1 MNLLPPQTFGLGRFF
16 DFVENSSGFLSDQNF
31 PVNKTQFLSTNN
43 STSIIKSDVRI
54 RMEGKYLKDAAYKK
68 QREKEEKTMKKKM
81 VAALLTVAMV
91 GTLAAGC
98 AGKSTDANGSAASD
112 AAKTTYTIGISQF
125 AEHGSLDNC
134 REGFLK
140 GLEDEGIKEGD
151 NLTVEYKNAAADMGT
166 AGQIADAFVSDKVDL
181 MCGIATPSA
190 QTCYNAA
197 MDADIPVIFTA
208 VTDPVSAELAAEDG
222 TPVGEVTGTS
232 DKLAVEAQLKMIREI
247 LPDAKKLG
255 IMYTTSEVNSVSA
268 IKEYEAAVE
277 EYGFELVTKGIST
290 TADVSLAA
298 DDLLSEVDCVTN
310 LTDNT
315 VVASLPTILEKAN
328 EKKVPVF
335 GSEIEQVKIGC
346 LAAEGLDYVA
356 LGEQTGKMAAQVL
369 KGEKK
374 ASELNFETITESE
387 LYYNTAVAELL
398 GLEVDKAITDG
409 AVQTFDA
416 VEAQ

>member
-1 MNLLPPQTFGLGRFF
+1 
-16 DFVENSSGFLSDQNF
+16 
-31 PVNKTQFLSTNN
+31 
-43 STSIIKSDVRI
+43 
-54 RMEGKYLKDAAYKK
+54 
-68 QREKEEKTMKKKM
+68 MKKKM

-91 GTLAAGC
+91 GMMTAGC
-98 AGKSTDANGSAASD
+98 AGTSKKTAEGSTASADGAS
-112 AAKTTYTIGISQF
+112 YTIGISQF

-134 REGFLK
+134 REGFLQ
-140 GLEDEGIKEGD
+140 GLADEGIEEGK

-166 AGQIADAFVSDKVDL
+166 AGQIANAFVSDKVDL

-208 VTDPVSAELAAEDG
+208 VTDPISAELADSEGA
-222 TPVGEVTGTS
+222 PVGEVTGTS
-232 DKLAVEAQLKMIREI
+232 DKLAVDAQLQMIREM
-247 LPDAKKLG
+247 LPEAKTLG

-277 EYGFELVTKGIST
+277 QYGFTLVTSGIST

-298 DDLLSEVDCVTN
+298 DDLLSKVDCVTN

-328 EKKVPVF
+328 EKKIPVF

-374 ASELNFETITESE
+374 ASEMNFETITESE
-387 LYYNTAVAELL
+387 LYYNSAVADLL
-398 GLEVDKAITDG
+398 GLEIDDTVAES
-409 AVQTFDA
+409 AVQTFDSI
-416 VEAQ
+416 EK